1 MSYNK
6 NKLLSKLSEDRQIFV
21 YKAYNEMANNANVNT
36 SDIENMKTYFLQL
49 VRGNKELS
57 EIEKQ
62 WCRERFIY
70 LFELNNAK
78 NKQGKPRECDKCQ
91 TTRYSDK
98 YCERCIS
105 LHLQSLFN
113 TWTS

>member
-1 MSYNK
+1 MSHE
-6 NKLLSKLSEDRQIFV
+6 KLLSELSEDRKLFV
-21 YKAYNEMANNANVNT
+21 RKVYDEMFDNPAANTHDVESMKAY
-36 SDIENMKTYFLQL
+36 FLRL
-49 VRGNKELS
+49 VEGNKELS

-70 LFELNNAK
+70 EFELSNALYK
-78 NKQGKPRECDKCQ
+78 LDEPRECDKCQ

-105 LHLQSLFN
+105 LRLQSL
-113 TWTS
+113 